1 MALTIVAP
9 QLPPGHD
16 WLVTIQWD
24 DIRDFSCNSVV
35 VLFVEVWAFSVVFG
49 HGEKGGGVVGTKATR
64 LRPMVPD
71 GNINDWVAG
80 LVMQIHPHK
89 VSESWK
95 IAGGLLMRT
104 TPASVR

>member
-1 MALTIVAP
+1 MSTALTIVAP

-16 WLVTIQWD
+16 RLVTIQWG

-49 HGEKGGGVVGTKATR
+49 HGEKGGGVVGTKATTG

-71 GNINDWVAG
+71 SNIYD
-80 LVMQIHPHK
+80 
-89 VSESWK
+89 
-95 IAGGLLMRT
+95 
-104 TPASVR
+104 